1 MIRAGRRGAA
11 TVAALL
17 VAAAAALSAQAPSG
31 KLGRIDFP
39 TSGTPDAQAHFLT
52 GALLLHSFEFEDAAT
67 EFRKAEEIG
76 PGFAMAYWGEAM
88 AYNHPLWAEQDLDAA
103 RKALEKLAS
112 TPEARRAKA
121 PTRREK
127 MYLDAVEALYGEGD
141 KPARDRAYEQAMER
155 LHAEFPDDLD
165 AASLYA
171 LSILGACEGKRDTAQ
186 YMKAAAIVEEVFAKN
201 PDHPGAAH
209 YLIHCYDDP
218 VHAPLGMRAARVYAT
233 IAPSATH
240 ALHMPSHIFL
250 ASGMWPEV
258 VSSNEAS
265 WKASVDRADRLKLGP
280 DAHSFHAL
288 SWLEYGYLQ
297 QGRYADARRT
307 LALMEADAAA
317 GASSG
322 RAKAGFAS
330 MRAAYVVETR
340 RWKGDAVALQV
351 PADDAHR
358 DLDLFTT
365 GFAAIESG
373 DRAGARKALAA
384 MSAKPDTGGGG
395 GGGSAHSHGGGA
407 MSYSDGSSA
416 NAVLR
421 QLLEA
426 RIDFA
431 EGHRDRAIAGAKSA
445 AALDDGL
452 NYEFG
457 PPDVVKPAHELLGE
471 MLLEAG
477 RPADARK
484 EFEAALA
491 RYPGRALSLLGLARA
506 ASKAGDAAAAKDA
519 YARLAAI
526 WSRAD
531 ADVPELAEVRREA
544 SEPAAAGGTDS
555 TARKAN

>member
-1 MIRAGRRGAA
+1 MIRGVRREAA
-11 TVAALL
+11 TFAALL
-17 VAAAAALSAQAPSG
+17 IAAAAAALSAQAPPSPSSN
-31 KLGRIDFP
+31 KLGRIDFS

-67 EFRKAEEIG
+67 EFRKAEEIE

-88 AYNHPLWAEQDLDAA
+88 TYNHPLWAEQDLDAA
-103 RKALEKLAS
+103 RKALEKLAA

-121 PTRREK
+121 PTLREK
-127 MYLDAVEALYGEGD
+127 MYLDAVEALYGDGD
-141 KPARDRAYEQAMER
+141 KPARDRAYSEAMRRLYEQ
-155 LHAEFPDDLD
+155 FPDDLD
-165 AASLYA
+165 GASFYA

-297 QGRYADARRT
+297 QGRYADARKT

-340 RWKGDAVALQV
+340 RWKSDAVAMQT

-384 MSAKPDTGGGG
+384 MSAKPSTG

-407 MSYSDGSSA
+407 MSYPGGSSA
-416 NAVLR
+416 DAVLR

-426 RIDFA
+426 RIEMAD
-431 EGHRDRAIAGAKSA
+431 GNRDRAITRAKSA
-445 AALDDGL
+445 AALEDGL

-484 EFEAALA
+484 EFETALA

-531 ADVPELAEVRREA
+531 TDVPELAEVRSGGGA
-544 SEPAAAGGTDS
+544 SRTAG
-555 TARKAN
+555 R

>member
-1 MIRAGRRGAA
+1 MIRAGRQGSPAF
-11 TVAALL
+11 AALL
-17 VAAAAALSAQAPSG
+17 LAAAAAALSAQAPPSSD

-39 TSGTPDAQAHFLT
+39 TSGTPDAQADFLT

-67 EFRKAEEIG
+67 EFRSAEEIE

-88 AYNHPLWAEQDLDAA
+88 TSNHPLWAEQDVDAA
-103 RKALEKLAS
+103 RKALEKLGA
-112 TPEARRAKA
+112 TPEARLAKA
-121 PTRREK
+121 PTAREK
-127 MYLDAVEALYGEGD
+127 MYLAAVEALYGEGD
-141 KPARDRAYEQAMER
+141 KPARDRAYSEAMRRVHER
-155 LHAEFPDDLD
+155 FPDDLD
-165 AASLYA
+165 AASFYA
-171 LSILGACEGKRDTAQ
+171 LSILGATEGKRVTAE
-186 YMKAAAIVEEVFAKN
+186 YMKAAAIGEEVFAKN
-201 PDHPGAAH
+201 PEHPGAAH

-218 VHAPLGMRAARVYAT
+218 VHAPLGMRAARVYAQ

-265 WKASVDRADRLKLGP
+265 WKASVDRADRKKLGP

-322 RAKAGFAS
+322 RATAGFAS

-340 RWKGDAVALQV
+340 RWKGDAAALQV
-351 PADDAHR
+351 AADDTHR

-384 MSAKPDTGGGG
+384 MSAKPDAG

-407 MSYSDGSSA
+407 TAYSGGGSSPD
-416 NAVLR
+416 AVLR

-431 EGHRDRAIAGAKSA
+431 DGHRDRAIARAKSA
-445 AALDDGL
+445 AALEDGL

-471 MLLEAG
+471 MQLEAG

-531 ADVPELAEVRREA
+531 ADLPELAEVRRER
-544 SEPAAAGGTDS
+544 PVTAAGS
-555 TARKAN
+555 R

>member
-1 MIRAGRRGAA
+1 MIRAGRRGFAA
-11 TVAALL
+11 IAALL
-17 VAAAAALSAQAPSG
+17 FAAAGGLAQAPPPSARLG
-31 KLGRIDFP
+31 KIDFETSGSP
-39 TSGTPDAQAHFLT
+39 TSQAQFLN

-67 EFRKAEEIG
+67 AFRKAEEIE

-88 AYNHPLWAEQDLDAA
+88 TYNHPLWAEQDRDAA
-103 RKALEKLAS
+103 LKALAKLAP

-121 PTRREK
+121 PTLREK
-127 MYLDAVEALYGEGD
+127 MYLDAVEALYGDGD
-141 KPARDRAYEQAMER
+141 KPARDLAYETAMGR

-171 LSILGACEGKRDTAQ
+171 LSILGACEGKRVTAE

-201 PDHPGAAH
+201 PEHPGAAH

-218 VHAPLGMRAARVYAT
+218 VHAPLGMRAARVYAQ

-265 WKASVDRADRLKLGP
+265 WKASVDRAERMKLGP

-297 QGRYADARRT
+297 QGRYADARKT
-307 LALMEADAAA
+307 LALMERDAAA

-322 RAKAGFAS
+322 RATAGFAA

-340 RWKGDAVALQV
+340 RWKSDAVALKG
-351 PADDAHR
+351 PGDDAHR
-358 DLDLFTT
+358 DLGLFVT
-365 GFAAIESG
+365 GTAAVQSG
-373 DRAGARKALAA
+373 DRAAAEKALAA
-384 MSAKPDTGGGG
+384 MSPAGDKEAAPS
-395 GGGSAHSHGGGA
+395 GGSAHMHGGAA
-407 MSYSDGSSA
+407 MSYASGHASA
-416 NAVLR
+416 DSVLR
-421 QLLEA
+421 QLLDA
-426 RIDFA
+426 QILFSK
-431 EGHRDRAIAGAKSA
+431 GQRDGAIAAAKA
-445 AALDDGL
+445 AAAAEDGL

-457 PPDVVKPAHELLGE
+457 PPDVVKPSHELLGE
-471 MLLEAG
+471 MLLETG
-477 RPADARK
+477 KPADARK

-506 ASKAGDAAAAKDA
+506 AAKSGDAAAAKDA

-531 ADVPELAEVRREA
+531 ADLPELAEVRRG
-544 SEPAAAGGTDS
+544 AAVKVGGQS
-555 TARKAN
+555 

>member
-1 MIRAGRRGAA
+1 MIRGVRREAA
-11 TVAALL
+11 TFAALL
-17 VAAAAALSAQAPSG
+17 IAAAAAALSAQAPPSPSSN
-31 KLGRIDFP
+31 KLGRIDFS

-67 EFRKAEEIG
+67 EFRKAEEIE

-88 AYNHPLWAEQDLDAA
+88 TYNHPLWAEQDLDAA
-103 RKALEKLAS
+103 RKALEKLAA

-121 PTRREK
+121 PTLREK
-127 MYLDAVEALYGEGD
+127 MYLDAVEALYGDGD
-141 KPARDRAYEQAMER
+141 KPARDRAYSEAMRRLYEQ
-155 LHAEFPDDLD
+155 FPDDLD
-165 AASLYA
+165 GASFYA

-297 QGRYADARRT
+297 QGRYADARKT

-340 RWKGDAVALQV
+340 RWKSDAVAMQT

-384 MSAKPDTGGGG
+384 MSAKPSTGGGG

-407 MSYSDGSSA
+407 MSYPGGSSA
-416 NAVLR
+416 DAVLR

-426 RIDFA
+426 RIEMAD
-431 EGHRDRAIAGAKSA
+431 GNRDRAITRAKSA
-445 AALDDGL
+445 AALEDGL

-484 EFEAALA
+484 EFETALA

-531 ADVPELAEVRREA
+531 TDVPELAEVRSGAPPTE
-544 SEPAAAGGTDS
+544 AAG
-555 TARKAN
+555 R

>member
-1 MIRAGRRGAA
+1 
-11 TVAALL
+11 
-17 VAAAAALSAQAPSG
+17 
-31 KLGRIDFP
+31 
-39 TSGTPDAQAHFLT
+39 
-52 GALLLHSFEFEDAAT
+52 
-67 EFRKAEEIG
+67 
-76 PGFAMAYWGEAM
+76 
-88 AYNHPLWAEQDLDAA
+88 
-103 RKALEKLAS
+103 
-112 TPEARRAKA
+112 
-121 PTRREK
+121 
-127 MYLDAVEALYGEGD
+127 
-141 KPARDRAYEQAMER
+141 
-155 LHAEFPDDLD
+155 
-165 AASLYA
+165 
-171 LSILGACEGKRDTAQ
+171 
-186 YMKAAAIVEEVFAKN
+186 
-201 PDHPGAAH
+201 
-209 YLIHCYDDP
+209 
-218 VHAPLGMRAARVYAT
+218 MRAARVYAT

-265 WKASVDRADRLKLGP
+265 WKASVDRADRKKLGP

-297 QGRYADARRT
+297 QGRYADARKT

-322 RAKAGFAS
+322 RAKAGFAG

-351 PADDAHR
+351 PADDAHL

-395 GGGSAHSHGGGA
+395 GGGSAHAHGGGA
-407 MSYSDGSSA
+407 MSYPGGSSA
-416 NAVLR
+416 GAVLR

-426 RIDFA
+426 RIELA
-431 EGHRDRAIAGAKSA
+431 EGHHDRAIARAKSA
-445 AALDDGL
+445 AALEDGL

-457 PPDVVKPAHELLGE
+457 PPDVAKPAHELLGE
-471 MLLEAG
+471 MLLESG

-484 EFEAALA
+484 EFEAALD

-531 ADVPELAEVRREA
+531 ADLPELAEVRREA
-544 SEPAAAGGTDS
+544 PVTAAGS
-555 TARKAN
+555 R

>member
-1 MIRAGRRGAA
+1 MSRAARRAVSVFGGLLLGAA
-11 TVAALL
+11 LA
-17 VAAAAALSAQAPSG
+17 AQAPPPPSSARLG
-31 KLGRIDFP
+31 KIDFA
-39 TSGTPDAQAHFLT
+39 TSGSPAAQAQFLT
-52 GALLLHSFEFEDAAT
+52 GALLLHSFEFEDAAAA
-67 EFRKAEEIG
+67 FRKAQEIE

-88 AYNHPLWAEQDLDAA
+88 TYNHPLWAEQDTDAA
-103 RKALEKLAS
+103 RKALEKLAP

-121 PTRREK
+121 PTLREK
-127 MYLDAVEALYGEGD
+127 MYLDAVEALYGDGD
-141 KPARDRAYEQAMER
+141 KPARDRAYEEAMGR
-155 LHAEFPDDLD
+155 LAAAFPDDLD
-165 AASLYA
+165 AASFYA
-171 LSILGACEGKRDTAQ
+171 LSILGACEGRRDTAQ

-201 PDHPGAAH
+201 PEHPGAAH

-218 VHAPLGMRAARVYAT
+218 VHAPLGMRAARVYAQ

-297 QGRYADARRT
+297 QGRYADARKT
-307 LALMEADAAA
+307 LALMERDAAA

-322 RAKAGFAS
+322 RATAGFAA

-340 RWKGDAVALQV
+340 RWKSDAVALKG
-351 PADDAHR
+351 PGDDAHR
-358 DLDLFTT
+358 DLDLFVT
-365 GFAAIESG
+365 GMAAVQSG
-373 DRAGARKALAA
+373 DRAGAEKALAS
-384 MSAKPDTGGGG
+384 MSPAAEKAAAPS
-395 GGGSAHSHGGGA
+395 SAHMHGGAA
-407 MSYSDGSSA
+407 MSYASA
-416 NAVLR
+416 RASADTVLR
-421 QLLEA
+421 QLLDA
-426 RIDFA
+426 QILFSK
-431 EGHRDRAIAGAKSA
+431 GQRDRGIAGAKGA
-445 AALDDGL
+445 AALEDGL

-471 MLLEAG
+471 MLLESG
-477 RPADARK
+477 KPADARK
-484 EFEAALA
+484 EFEAALG

-506 ASKAGDAAAAKDA
+506 ASKSGDAAAAKDA

-531 ADVPELAEVRREA
+531 SDLPELAEVRGRGQ
-544 SEPAAAGGTDS
+544 S
-555 TARKAN
+555 

>member
-1 MIRAGRRGAA
+1 MIRGVRREAA
-11 TVAALL
+11 TFAALL
-17 VAAAAALSAQAPSG
+17 IAAAAAALSAQAPPSPSSN
-31 KLGRIDFP
+31 KLGRIDFS

-67 EFRKAEEIG
+67 EFRKAEEIE

-88 AYNHPLWAEQDLDAA
+88 TYNHPLWAEQDLDAA
-103 RKALEKLAS
+103 RKALEKLAA

-121 PTRREK
+121 PTLREK
-127 MYLDAVEALYGEGD
+127 MYLDAVEALYGDGD
-141 KPARDRAYEQAMER
+141 KPARDRAYSEAMRRLYEQ
-155 LHAEFPDDLD
+155 FPDDLD
-165 AASLYA
+165 GASFYA

-297 QGRYADARRT
+297 QGRYADARKT

-340 RWKGDAVALQV
+340 RWKSDAVAMQT

-384 MSAKPDTGGGG
+384 MSAKPSTGGGG

-407 MSYSDGSSA
+407 MSYSGGSSA
-416 NAVLR
+416 DAVLR

-426 RIDFA
+426 RIEMAD
-431 EGHRDRAIAGAKSA
+431 GNRDRAITRAKSA
-445 AALDDGL
+445 AALEDGL

-484 EFEAALA
+484 EFETALA

-531 ADVPELAEVRREA
+531 TDVPELAEVR
-544 SEPAAAGGTDS
+544 SG
-555 TARKAN
+555 